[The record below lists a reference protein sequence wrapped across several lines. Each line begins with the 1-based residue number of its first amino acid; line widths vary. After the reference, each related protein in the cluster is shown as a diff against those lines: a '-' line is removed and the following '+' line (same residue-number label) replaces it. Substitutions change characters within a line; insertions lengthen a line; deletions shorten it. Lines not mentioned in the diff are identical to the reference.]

1 LISNLI
7 NHLAPEGLP
16 PVAEPGQP
24 ILLRTG
30 PQVGSV
36 TIQKPSGAAERFP
49 GGGTIV
55 FANTEEWGKYQVTE
69 APVSGGQPRER
80 IFTVNAG
87 SDNESDLR
95 APREPRLTAAPP
107 GQVAAGPPRGR
118 EIWPLLAL
126 LALGVLVVEWWVAHR

>member
-1 LISNLI
+1 M
-7 NHLAPEGLP
+7 
-16 PVAEPGQP
+16 AEPGQP
-24 ILLRTG
+24 VLLRTG

-69 APVSGGQPRER
+69 LPVSGGQPRSASSPSMR
-80 IFTVNAG
+80 AAIA
-87 SDNESDLR
+87 SSDLR
-95 APREPRLTAAPP
+95 APREPRLTAASP
-107 GQVAAGPPRGR
+107 GQIAAGPPRGR